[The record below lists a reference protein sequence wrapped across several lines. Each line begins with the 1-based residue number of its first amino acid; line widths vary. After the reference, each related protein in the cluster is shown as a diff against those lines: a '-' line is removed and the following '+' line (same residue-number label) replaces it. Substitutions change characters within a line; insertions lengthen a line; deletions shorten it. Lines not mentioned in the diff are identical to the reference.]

1 MPFLSYMKL
10 KQLPQDFKVEEL
22 SSVDISQENKGYKVY
37 SLEKKG
43 METFSLLAYLSKKNN
58 IPVRDFRIAG
68 LKDRHAITNQKFT
81 IPSKYGINT
90 LIEPNFKITFLG
102 YSDEPMK
109 LGNLKANRFEIVVR
123 AIKKDSLD
131 GIKKKAAA
139 LKDFGVPNYFDSQR
153 FGSVINNKFILKYI
167 LKKDYEGALK
177 IYLTEFSKY
186 ESRKFKDE
194 KRLIAENWPNLSK
207 FNAKNGSIR
216 KIVWTY
222 NKTGSWLEAYK
233 QIPANVREIM
243 VSAYQSYL
251 WNECVKEVLKRAVGI
266 KELYSIKYNI
276 GSLLFYKTLNEDQAK
291 LIPAAFKTISDEI
304 TPSEFESRI
313 IHKILDKE
321 HLKIGD
327 FAIKQETGNFFKTHE
342 RDVILRPMNLYIS
355 DPQADEI
362 NDKGSKSM
370 FKVKL
375 SFELPKGSYATM
387 ITKRIFN
394 H

>member
-1 MPFLSYMKL
+1 MKL
-10 KQLPQDFKVEEL
+10 KQLPEDFRVEEL
-22 SSVDISQENKGYKVY
+22 SSIDISQEKKGFKVY

-58 IPVRDFRIAG
+58 IPLRDFRIAG

-81 IPSKYGINT
+81 IPSKYSINT

-102 YSDEPMK
+102 YSNEPMK

-123 AIKKDSLD
+123 AVEKGSLE
-131 GIKKKAAA
+131 GIKIKANA
-139 LKDFGVPNYFDSQR
+139 LKEFGVPNYFDSQR
-153 FGSVINNKFILKYI
+153 FGSVINNKFVLRHI
-167 LKKDYEGALK
+167 LKKDYESALK
-177 IYLTEFSKY
+177 IYLTEFSKH

-194 KRLIAENWPNLSK
+194 KRLIAEKWENLK
-207 FNAKNGSIR
+207 NFKARNGSIR
-216 KIVWTY
+216 KIIWAY

-251 WNECVKEVLKRAVGI
+251 WNECVKEALKRAVGI

-276 GSLLFYKTLNEDQAK
+276 GSLLFYKTLSKDQAN
-291 LIPAAFKTISDEI
+291 LIVPTFQTISDQI
-304 TPSEFESRI
+304 VPSEFEGRI

-321 HLKIGD
+321 HLNIED
-327 FAIKQETGNFFKTHE
+327 FAIKKETGNFFKTHE
-342 RDVILRPMNLYIS
+342 RDVILRPMSLSIS
-355 DPQADEI
+355 DPQIDEL
-362 NDKGSKSM
+362 NGKGNMSM
-370 FKVKL
+370 FKIKL
-375 SFELPKGSYATM
+375 SFDLPKGSYATI
-387 ITKRIFN
+387 ITKRLFN